1 MIPESII
8 KHFNKAVKT
17 GCEDLE
23 KLLTSF
29 QKMLKTLDLMSNEPD
44 DDRAKILA
52 QEFRSKCIEIFEKN
66 KL

>member
-52 QEFRSKCIEIFEKN
+52 
-66 KL
+66 